1 MRYTQI
7 HALARDA
14 VQFDDLAAAAA
25 AAAAVAALH
34 LVVIGH

>member
-1 MRYTQI
+1 MRYIQI
-7 HALARDA
+7 HALTRDA
-14 VQFDDLAAAAA
+14 VQFDDLAA

>member
-1 MRYTQI
+1 MRYIQI
-7 HALARDA
+7 HALTRDA
-14 VQFDDLAAAAA
+14 VQFDDLAAAA